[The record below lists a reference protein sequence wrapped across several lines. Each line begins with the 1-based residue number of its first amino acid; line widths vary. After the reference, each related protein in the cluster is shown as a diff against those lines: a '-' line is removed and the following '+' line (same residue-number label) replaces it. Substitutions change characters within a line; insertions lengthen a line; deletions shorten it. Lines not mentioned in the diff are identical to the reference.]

1 MTTNGSGLGR
11 RLAELEATWQRP
23 AGARPADDL
32 TGLATR
38 MTSAQRLRMDELL
51 ERVEVAGLGAL
62 GGDERAEGAALLAL
76 ATGDVPGWWRR

>member
-11 RLAELEATWQRP
+11 RLAELEATGQRP
-23 AGARPADDL
+23 AGARPAYDL

-51 ERVEVAGLGAL
+51 ERVEVAGMGAL
-62 GGDERAEGAALLAL
+62 SADERAEGATLLRLAL
-76 ATGDVPGWWRR
+76 GAVPDWWRR